1 MDFITFHLRPLIFL
15 CVLGIFEVFPE
26 QKHFIFGAGID
37 HSTRG
42 ELRGLLN
49 FFKPVLDGSVMHC
62 PETHQHLHGLLFIK
76 GGGLRQMNSLLKYSR
91 ECSTIFKNMRL
102 LINFIQGTAFR
113 TFVFFWMGLVIVMP
127 IFAWPHHIRSGLV
140 GVRAICLLN
149 CLILFPSIV
158 FSMPCA
164 IAFSMYLC
172 CFWMFIPLIS
182 CVDS

>member
-113 TFVFFWMGLVIVMP
+113 TFVFFWMGLEFQVDPDLWKCDKCVCVLWTHGK
-127 IFAWPHHIRSGLV
+127 ATTLV
-140 GVRAICLLN
+140 VKAK
-149 CLILFPSIV
+149 V
-158 FSMPCA
+158 
-164 IAFSMYLC
+164 
-172 CFWMFIPLIS
+172 
-182 CVDS
+182 